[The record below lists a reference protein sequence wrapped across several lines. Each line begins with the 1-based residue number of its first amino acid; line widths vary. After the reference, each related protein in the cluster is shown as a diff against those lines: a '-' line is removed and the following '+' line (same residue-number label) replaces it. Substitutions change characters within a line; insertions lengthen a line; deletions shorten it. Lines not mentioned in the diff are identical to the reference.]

1 MIKRTAYIIALTGIL
16 VLALSCV
23 SQPPSSRK
31 ASGKEKTGTEAKLP
45 ALPEEKEYS
54 GGGKSES
61 LGEAMRL
68 SKAEAVKQGVIE
80 IIGAKKESD
89 NKGKLEEI
97 IYNSRNVGDFAEMI
111 ERTRK
116 DKVDDEYVYEALY
129 MVNLAKLTGTLKA
142 HGIIEGV
149 KASEES
155 VIAIGDD
162 EDEGEADEEDEGEV
176 TDEEVYGELTR
187 EEEKYIKR
195 YVDKMTFLVFFA
207 EGVTEDP
214 YYIKGAITL
223 ANDYLISNGRTA
235 IDFATAE
242 KLKEDNIMVYEEETG
257 GSISIIQWIAQQLN
271 ADVYIEFDGKTEG
284 RSEAGGKYYGTANVQ
299 MKAYEAST
307 GELVGSVAYNQ
318 HGTNA
323 SFSKVSEE
331 AARLSSIQAV
341 VYSKIMPQLFEQ
353 INKNMMDKIKKL
365 GIRYEIVIQQPPN
378 DRIMSKLWKKIGDD
392 IKSYD
397 LLYQTEDEF
406 KYAVYFIGDIEDLK
420 NVFYD
425 ASETI
430 SELEEMYAVLARGKT
445 ITFNSGL

>member
-1 MIKRTAYIIALTGIL
+1 MRRIGCIFLLTGIL
-16 VLALSCV
+16 CFTLSCV
-23 SQPPSSRK
+23 SSPPSK
-31 ASGKEKTGTEAKLP
+31 AKKDTAGTEEKVP
-45 ALPEEKEYS
+45 ALPDEKEYT

-68 SKAEAVKQGVIE
+68 SKVEAVKQGVIE
-80 IIGAKKESD
+80 IIGKKKESD

-97 IYNSRNVGDFAEMI
+97 IYNSRNVGDFAKMI

-116 DKVDDEYVYEALY
+116 DKVEEQYIYEARYTVYLD
-129 MVNLAKLTGTLKA
+129 KLVTTLKA
-142 HGIIEGV
+142 HGIIEGG
-149 KASEES
+149 KIEEET
-155 VIAIGDD
+155 VIAVGT
-162 EDEGEADEEDEGEV
+162 EDEEIVEEDDVEEPI
-176 TDEEVYGELTR
+176 TDEEIYGELTR
-187 EEEKYIKR
+187 EEEKYIKK

-207 EGVTEDP
+207 EGVSEDP

-242 KLKEDNIMVYEEETG
+242 KLKEDNTLVYEEETG

-271 ADVYIEFDGKTEG
+271 ADVYIELDGKTDG
-284 RSEAGGKYYGTANVQ
+284 KSEVGGKHYGTANVQ
-299 MKAYEAST
+299 MKAYESST

-318 HGTNA
+318 HGSKA
-323 SFSKVSEE
+323 SYSTVSQQ
-331 AARLSSIQAV
+331 AARLSAIQAV

-353 INKNMMDKIKKL
+353 INKNMMDKIKKM
-365 GIRYEIVIQQPPN
+365 GIRYEIIIQNPPN
-378 DRIMSKLWKKIGDD
+378 DRTMSKLWRKIGSD

-397 LLYQTEDEF
+397 LIYQTEDEL
-406 KYAVYFIGDIEDLK
+406 KYAVYFIGDLEDLK

-430 SELEEMYAVLARGKT
+430 SELEEMYAVLARGKS

>member
-1 MIKRTAYIIALTGIL
+1 MRRIVFIFVIISIL
-16 VLALSCV
+16 CFTLSCV
-23 SQPPSSRK
+23 SSPPSK
-31 ASGKEKTGTEAKLP
+31 AKKDTAGTEEKVP
-45 ALPEEKEYS
+45 ALPDEKEYT

-68 SKAEAVKQGVIE
+68 SKVEAVRQGVIE
-80 IIGAKKESD
+80 IVGKKKESD

-97 IYNSRNVGDFAEMI
+97 IYNSRNVGDFAKMI

-116 DKVDDEYVYEALY
+116 DKVEEQYIYEARY
-129 MVNLAKLTGTLKA
+129 TVNLNKLVSTLKA
-142 HGIIEGV
+142 HGIIEGG
-149 KASEES
+149 KTEEET
-155 VIAIGDD
+155 VIAF
-162 EDEGEADEEDEGEV
+162 EEDEYETV
-176 TDEEVYGELTR
+176 KDDDEEPITDEELYGELTR

-207 EGVTEDP
+207 EGVNEDP

-223 ANDYLISNGRTA
+223 ANDYLISNGRIA

-242 KLKEDNIMVYEEETG
+242 KLKEDNILVYEEETG

-271 ADVYIEFDGKTEG
+271 ADVYIELDGKTDG
-284 RSEAGGKYYGTANVQ
+284 KSELGGKHYGTANVQ
-299 MKAYEAST
+299 MKAYESST

-318 HGTNA
+318 HGSKA
-323 SFSKVSEE
+323 SFSNVSQQ
-331 AARLSSIQAV
+331 AARLSAIQAV

-353 INKNMMDKIKKL
+353 INKNMLDKIKKL
-365 GIRYEIVIQQPPN
+365 GIRYEVVIQNPPN
-378 DRIMSKLWKKIGDD
+378 DRIMSKLWRKIGND

-397 LLYQTEDEF
+397 LVYQTEDEL

-430 SELEEMYAVLARGKT
+430 SELEEMYAVLARGKS